1 MQEGTSFAPSM
12 VSGLSEEV
20 APGVARLDLGLVN
33 VYMVGAPGGPWAL
46 VDAGLPR
53 SAALI
58 RRVVAARYGA
68 GARPEA
74 IVLTHGHFDHAGSS
88 LDLAK
93 EWEVPI
99 YAHPL
104 EMPYLTGKSDY
115 PPQDPTMG
123 GAIAQIARLF
133 PHGGYDFGDRVQ
145 PLPTDGGVPGAEN
158 WHWVHTPGHT
168 PGHVSLFRKT
178 NGTLLA
184 GDALATMD
192 MDSWSSQLTRKRK
205 LSRPPAPFT
214 PDWASAQRS
223 IKALARLKPSIVAA
237 GHGLPMAGP
246 HVAEELQGLAGGLIS
261 PRTGR
266 YVDRPARADEEG
278 VWELPPPVSD
288 PLPMVAAGAAL
299 AVVTA
304 VATIALAWRWRRRK

>member
-1 MQEGTSFAPSM
+1 MQDGTSFAPSM

-20 APGVARLDLGLVN
+20 VPGVIRLDLGLVN
-33 VYMVGAPGGPWAL
+33 VYMVGAPGGPWVL
-46 VDAGLPR
+46 GDTGLPR
-53 SAALI
+53 SATLI
-58 RRVVAARYGA
+58 RRVVAGHYGA

-74 IVLTHGHFDHAGSS
+74 IVLTHGHFDHAGVA
-88 LDLAK
+88 LDLATG
-93 EWEVPI
+93 WDVPI

-104 EMPYLTGKSDY
+104 EMPYLRGKSDY

-123 GAIAQIARLF
+123 GAIAQLARLF

-145 PLPTDGGVPGAEN
+145 PLPADGDVPGAEN
-158 WHWVHTPGHT
+158 WRWVHTPGHT
-168 PGHVSLFRKT
+168 PGHVSLFRET
-178 NGTLLA
+178 DGTLLA

-192 MDSWSSQLTRKRK
+192 MDSWTSQLTRKRE

-214 PDWASAQRS
+214 PDWESAQSS
-223 IKALARLKPSIVAA
+223 IKALSRLEPSIVAA
-237 GHGLPMAGP
+237 GHGLPMAGS
-246 HVAEELQGLAGGLIS
+246 HVAKELQGLAGRSIP

-278 VWELPPPVSD
+278 VRELPPPVSD

-299 AVVTA
+299 AVA
-304 VATIALAWRWRRRK
+304 AGAYGIALAWRRRRR